1 MSDWEQQYSQICK
14 TLDEIKKEVKE
25 NRNEVQLLKQEIAT
39 GKGSIRAVMWIAGV
53 VGIIWSLMKMMK
65 IG

>member
-1 MSDWEQQYSQICK
+1 MSDWESQYLQICK
-14 TLDEIKKEVKE
+14 TLDEIKNEVKE
-25 NRNEVQLLKQEIAT
+25 NRNEVQLLKQEMAT

-53 VGIIWSLMKMMK
+53 VGIIWTLMKIMK

>member
-14 TLDEIKKEVKE
+14 TLDEIKNEVKE
-25 NRNEVQLLKQEIAT
+25 NRNELQLLKQEMAT

-53 VGIIWSLMKMMK
+53 VGVI
-65 IG
+65 

>member
-25 NRNEVQLLKQEIAT
+25 NRNEVQLLKQEMAT

-53 VGIIWSLMKMMK
+53 VGIIWTLMKMMK